1 MPAPREYTHQ
11 VPPGNWFSSDEYL
24 TDVNWEIPVG
34 DPAAY
39 SARLDPRDADEW
51 DQDFGMQRLKDISI
65 HQCPPHPWD
74 LNDDPHGF
82 ERWLASMHQ
91 ALVGLQDEA
100 LMDMEAK
107 YIKN

>member
-11 VPPGNWFSSDEYL
+11 VPPGKWFSGDEHL
-24 TDVNWEIPVG
+24 EDVNWEIPVG
-34 DPAAY
+34 DLAAY
-39 SARLDPRDADEW
+39 SARLNPRDADEW
-51 DQDFGMQRLKDISI
+51 KQDFGMQRLKDTRI

-91 ALVGLQDEA
+91 AFR
-100 LMDMEAK
+100 
-107 YIKN
+107 